1 MLGLTHV
8 WWKSSLWRGG
18 GGGGGVLLHC
28 FAFLDEAA
36 VKTKAKNPFAP
47 PSLRVRTHDAEL
59 LPAEWFGLEMAEVV
73 FWPGCHWGAL
83 AQHPLLSTAHLEEPR
98 GFG

>member
-1 MLGLTHV
+1 MVGR
-8 WWKSSLWRGG
+8 WWWWGGFSSIALHFWMRLPLKLKPKI
-18 GGGGGVLLHC
+18 LLP
-28 FAFLDEAA
+28 L
-36 VKTKAKNPFAP
+36 P

-73 FWPGCHWGAL
+73 FWPGCHWGAV